1 MTKATQFTLLMT
13 YAMVRSQITDVL
25 QSAAGS
31 QLCMRSTT
39 AAGAVRSPLLP
50 CSIICT
56 MCYVGVWGVAAGCP
70 GAAGA
75 RTGGARLGRWR
86 GGGEQTGRAGVGWMA
101 GGWTGRDRAVRWDR
115 GHATCTAHCRLDGER
130 TERAIC
136 PYWSAGAVIHMWGCQ
151 HIT

>member
-86 GGGEQTGRAGVGWMA
+86 GGGSRPGGPGS
-101 GGWTGRDRAVRWDR
+101 GGWLVAGPAGTG
-115 GHATCTAHCRLDGER
+115 L
-130 TERAIC
+130 
-136 PYWSAGAVIHMWGCQ
+136 SAGTEDTRHALHTAGWTEKGRRERYVHTGVLEPSYTCGGVN
-151 HIT
+151 T